1 MSTGLRGRASPQF
14 GAGQHADCGNC
25 CSTERSFELHEADRI
40 GPPSDHPKY
49 LGNPRKSNL
58 FGESGPE
65 PENDLVGIGE
75 AVQTADYKVSI
86 YILRASSS
94 LSALTRLPFN
104 VFPERLLH
112 FPPALKIVERSER
125 AKAKVI
131 A

>member
-1 MSTGLRGRASPQF
+1 MSTGRAVGPVRNSAPV
-14 GAGQHADCGNC
+14 
-25 CSTERSFELHEADRI
+25 STLIVGIAAPPNVRFELHEADRI

-104 VFPERLLH
+104 VFPERLPH
-112 FPPALKIVERSER
+112 FPPALEIVERSQR